1 MGSLFSNLQKVGQ
14 AFMLPVAVLPVAG
27 ILLGIGSADLP
38 FIPHWLL
45 DMMAAAGGAIFTIMP
60 LLFAVGTV
68 IAFTKMDGV
77 AALAAICGYYV
88 FLATM
93 GVVAGFDF
101 SLVHMETKSI
111 LGITSIDTGVL
122 GGISIG
128 FLAAWCHNRYN
139 DVKLPDFL
147 GFFSGR
153 RFVPIV
159 TCLSSFLLAIIFV
172 IIWKPVGVGIEAA
185 SNWVAFEKPIIA
197 WPMYAFVERL
207 LLPTGLHHIWNA
219 VFFFETGTYTLP
231 TGEVVRGEIA
241 RYLHGD
247 PTSGYLA
254 GSYLFKM
261 YGLPGAAIAMTFA
274 AKPENRKAV
283 GSLMISAALTSFLT
297 GITEPIEFSFL
308 FVAPF
313 LYLIH
318 AFLAAAGYIPVI
330 LLGIKHGTTF
340 SQGLFDYVLLFS
352 RSTHGLWLIPLGVC
366 YFFIYF
372 FVFTFAI
379 RVFNL
384 KTPGRD
390 DSIDMSAAASASSI
404 GSSSDNSSSASNNI
418 ELGGKLVAAYGG
430 KDNITNLDAC
440 ITRLRITVKD
450 KKQVNQDELK
460 RLGAKGVIM
469 VGDGAQAIFGPK
481 SDSLRKDMERWIEKN

>member
-27 ILLGIGSADLP
+27 ILLGVGSADLP
-38 FIPHWLL
+38 FIPSWLL
-45 DMMAAAGGAIFTIMP
+45 DMMAAAGGSIFTIMP
-60 LLFAVGTV
+60 LLFAIGTV

-77 AALAAICGYYV
+77 AALAGICAYYV

-93 GVVAGFDF
+93 GVVAGLIGMD
-101 SLVHMETKSI
+101 TKPV
-111 LGITSIDTGVL
+111 LGINSIDVGVL
-122 GGISIG
+122 GGIAIG
-128 FLAAWCHNRYN
+128 FLTAWCHNRYN
-139 DVKLPDFL
+139 GIKLPDFL

-159 TCLSSFLLAIIFV
+159 SSLAAFILAIVFV
-172 IIWKPVGVGIEAA
+172 FIWKPIGAAIEIG
-185 SNWVAFEKPIIA
+185 SNWAAYENPIIA
-197 WPMYAFVERL
+197 FPFYEFVQRL
-207 LLPTGLHHIWNA
+207 LIPTGLHHIWN
-219 VFFFETGTYTLP
+219 VPFFFEIGSYTDP
-231 TGEVVRGEIA
+231 ITGEVYRGEIA

-247 PTSGYLA
+247 PTAGYLA
-254 GSYLFKM
+254 GPYLFKM
-261 YGLPGAAIAMTFA
+261 WGLPGAAMAMWYC
-274 AKPENRKAV
+274 AKPENKKIV
-283 GSLMISAALTSFLT
+283 GSLMVSAALTSFLT

-308 FVAPF
+308 FVAPG

-318 AFLAAAGYIPVI
+318 AILAAAGYIPVI

-352 RSTHGLWLIPLGVC
+352 RSTHGLWLIPLGMVWFAL
-366 YFFIYF
+366 YFS
-372 FVFTFAI
+372 VFTFFI
-379 RVFNL
+379 KTFNL

-390 DSIDMSAAASASSI
+390 DSLNTTGTDASSI
-404 GSSSDNSSSASNNI
+404 GASSGSSVSVSDI
-418 ELGGKLVAAYGG
+418 EFGGKLVAAYGG

-450 KKQVNQDELK
+450 KNKVNQDELK

-469 VGDGAQAIFGPK
+469 VGDGAQAIFGAK
-481 SDSLRKDMERWIEKN
+481 SDNLRQDMQKWIEKN